1 MRITVDTASDQP
13 LHCAIEGE
21 LDVTTVEHAEQE
33 LERYLESSVAHG
45 QQVQIDLSGLRL
57 IDSCGVGWLVSL
69 TLKVRAQGGEVT
81 LEGLLGQ
88 PLAIVEL
95 LQLERDLT
103 VQRKITNP
111 WGWAAATPA
120 SPLTAIS

>member
-1 MRITVDTASDQP
+1 MRITFDTASDQP

-33 LERYLESSVAHG
+33 LERYLPEG
-45 QQVQIDLSGLRL
+45 PTRVQIDLGRLRM
-57 IDSCGVGWLVSL
+57 IDSCGVGWLVAL

-95 LQLERDLT
+95 LELDTDLR

-111 WGWAAATPA
+111 WGWTAATSV
-120 SPLTAIS
+120 SPLTAVS